1 MLFGAPKTDSSAP
14 LKVPNQI
21 LNLFFSAYTPRIAK
35 VALFQKTPTSCPG
48 LQVPCCRLSQAL
60 HSLDA
65 PRGTGF
71 VGFWMSVAKCDAVDS
86 FEGLVANRR
95 TEPLDSH
102 VPCAVVWD
110 GTGVACLN
118 SLLSVHLCNI

>member
-1 MLFGAPKTDSSAP
+1 MLFGAPKTDPSAP

-21 LNLFFSAYTPRIAK
+21 LNLDFSSCTPRIAK
-35 VALFQKTPTSCPG
+35 VALFQETFTSCPG

-65 PRGTGF
+65 PTGTGF

-86 FEGLVANRR
+86 SEGLVANRR

-102 VPCAVVWD
+102 VLRAVLWE
-110 GTGVACLN
+110 GTAVACLKAEIP
-118 SLLSVHLCNI
+118 C